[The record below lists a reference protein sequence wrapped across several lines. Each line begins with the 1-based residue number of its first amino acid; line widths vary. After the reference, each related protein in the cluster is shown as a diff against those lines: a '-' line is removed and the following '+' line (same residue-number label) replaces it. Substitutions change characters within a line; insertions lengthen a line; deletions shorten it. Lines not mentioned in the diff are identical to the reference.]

1 MNQTAAKYNPQQKV
15 SNFSQPDKSMI
26 LSLSPS
32 EKNKYADSII
42 ISYPKLQEML
52 SLVAD
57 CHNSTKTQVRPTCM
71 RVSGESG
78 TGKSILYKI
87 YSKKYPV
94 ANDINGTNIPVL
106 YSRIPCP
113 AYIGGLPPQLL
124 YALGDPFYNKTKTNI
139 LQTKRL
145 YNLLRECKVE
155 IIFLDEVQHLVDRNS
170 HKLLRDSS
178 DWFKELIDET
188 GIPIIFLGISDS
200 NKIFIENE
208 QLNKRVRYV
217 QTTME
222 FDNDDTFRKFLYLYD
237 LALPLEESSS
247 LADSDMCCRLF
258 NSTKGNIKNIH
269 DLLVEGVKIAID
281 NNATRITMPMFA
293 KAHNKILYNQSTK
306 NPFI

>member
-1 MNQTAAKYNPQQKV
+1 MNQTAENYESLNKISKFPQL
-15 SNFSQPDKSMI
+15 DKTKI

-32 EKNKYADSII
+32 EKIKYTDGIR

-57 CHNSTKTQVRPTCM
+57 CHNSSKTQARPTCM
-71 RVSGESG
+71 RVSGASG
-78 TGKSILYKI
+78 TGKSNLYEI

-94 ANDINGTNIPVL
+94 VNDINGTNIPVL

-113 AYIGGLPPQLL
+113 AYIGGLPSQLL
-124 YALGDPFYNKTKTNI
+124 YDLGDPFYNKSKTII

-145 YNLLRECKVE
+145 YNLLKACKVE

-188 GIPIIFLGISDS
+188 GLPIIFLGIPDSD
-200 NKIFIENE
+200 KIFIENE

-217 QTTME
+217 QTTKE

-237 LALPLEESSS
+237 MALPLEESSS
-247 LADSDMCCRLF
+247 LADSDMCYKLY
-258 NSTKGNIKNIH
+258 NSTKGNVKNIH
-269 DLLVEGVKIAID
+269 DLLVECVSIAIA
-281 NNATRITMPMFA
+281 NNTTRITMPMFA
-293 KAHNKILYNQSTK
+293 RAHNKILYSESVK
-306 NPFI
+306 SPFT

>member
-1 MNQTAAKYNPQQKV
+1 MNQTAANYEPAKKI
-15 SNFSQPDKSMI
+15 SNFSQPDKSKI

-32 EKNKYADSII
+32 EKVTYTDRIR
-42 ISYPKLQEML
+42 ISYPKMQEML
-52 SLVAD
+52 SLIEE
-57 CHNSTKTQVRPTCM
+57 CHESIKTKEHPTCM
-71 RVSGESG
+71 RVSGNPG
-78 TGKSILYKI
+78 TGKTNLYEL

-94 ANDINGTNIPVL
+94 INEITGTIKPVL
-106 YSRIPCP
+106 YSKIPCP

-124 YALGDPFYNKTKTNI
+124 YDLGDPFYNKSSKI
-139 LQTKRL
+139 VLQTKRL
-145 YNLLRECKVE
+145 YNLLKGCKVE

-188 GIPIIFLGISDS
+188 GIPIIFLGMPDSD
-200 NKIFIENE
+200 KIFIENE
-208 QLNKRVRYV
+208 QLSDRVNYV
-217 QTTME
+217 QTTRE

-237 LALPLEESSS
+237 MALPLEESSS

-258 NSTKGNIKNIH
+258 NSTKGKIRNIH
-269 DLLVEGVKIAID
+269 KLLVESVSIAIA

-293 KAHNKILYNQSTK
+293 KAHNKILYSESVK

>member
-1 MNQTAAKYNPQQKV
+1 MNHKAANYEPPQKI
-15 SNFSQPDKSMI
+15 NKFSQPDKTKL
-26 LSLSPS
+26 LSLSPF
-32 EKNKYADSII
+32 EKNKYTDSIR

-57 CHNSTKTQVRPTCM
+57 CHNSSKTQARPTCM

-78 TGKSILYKI
+78 TGKSNLYEI

-113 AYIGGLPPQLL
+113 AYIGGLPSQLL
-124 YALGDPFYNKTKTNI
+124 YSLGDPLYNKTKTII

-145 YNLLRECKVE
+145 YNLLKACKVE

-188 GIPIIFLGISDS
+188 GIPIIFLGIPDSD
-200 NKIFIENE
+200 KIFIENE

-217 QTTME
+217 QTIKD
-222 FDNDDTFRKFLYLYD
+222 FDNDDTFRKFIYLYD
-237 LALPLEESSS
+237 MALPLEESSS
-247 LADSDMCCRLF
+247 LADSDMCYRLF

-269 DLLVEGVKIAID
+269 DLLVECVSIALA

-293 KAHNKILYNQSTK
+293 KAHNKILYNQSVK
-306 NPFI
+306 NPFT

>member
-1 MNQTAAKYNPQQKV
+1 MNQTAAKYEPPQKM
-15 SNFSQPDKSMI
+15 SKFPHPDKSKI

-32 EKNKYADSII
+32 EKIKYTDSIR

-57 CHNSTKTQVRPTCM
+57 CHNSSKTQARATCM
-71 RVSGESG
+71 RVSGVSG
-78 TGKSILYKI
+78 TGKSNLYEI

-94 ANDINGTNIPVL
+94 VNDINGTNIPVL

-113 AYIGGLPPQLL
+113 AYIGGLPSQLL
-124 YALGDPFYNKTKTNI
+124 YDLGDPFYNKSKTII

-145 YNLLRECKVE
+145 YNLLKACKVE

-170 HKLLRDSS
+170 HKLLSDSS

-188 GIPIIFLGISDS
+188 RIPIVFLGIPDSD
-200 NKIFIENE
+200 KIFIENE
-208 QLNKRVRYV
+208 QLSKRVRIV
-217 QTTME
+217 KTTKE

-237 LALPLEESSS
+237 LVLPLEESST
-247 LADSDMCCRLF
+247 LADSDMCCRLY
-258 NSTKGNIKNIH
+258 NSTKGNVKNIH
-269 DLLVEGVKIAID
+269 DLLVESVTIAIA
-281 NNATRITMPMFA
+281 NNASRITMPMLA
-293 KAHNKILYNQSTK
+293 KAHNKILYDQSVK

>member
-1 MNQTAAKYNPQQKV
+1 MIQAAANHEFPQKV
-15 SNFSQPDKSMI
+15 SNFTQPDKTKI

-32 EKNKYADSII
+32 EKIKYTDSIR

-57 CHNSTKTQVRPTCM
+57 CHNSTRTQTRPTCM
-71 RVSGESG
+71 RVSGASG
-78 TGKSILYKI
+78 TGKSNIYEL
-87 YSKKYPV
+87 YSKKYPIV
-94 ANDINGTNIPVL
+94 NDINGTIKPVL

-124 YALGDPFYNKTKTNI
+124 YNLGDPFYNKKITTT

-145 YNLLRECKVE
+145 YILLKACKVE

-188 GIPIIFLGISDS
+188 GIPIIFLGIPDSD
-200 NKIFIENE
+200 KIFIEND
-208 QLNKRVRYV
+208 QLSKRVRIAE
-217 QTTME
+217 TTKE

-237 LALPLEESSS
+237 MALPLEEPSS
-247 LADSDMCCRLF
+247 LADNDMCCRIY
-258 NSTKGNIKNIH
+258 NSTKGNVKNIH
-269 DLLVEGVKIAID
+269 DLIVESVSIAIA

-293 KAHNKILYNQSTK
+293 MAHNKILYNQSVK
-306 NPFI
+306 NPFK